1 MSLGVYDYL
10 AWQPAELE
18 RAAVWFANNAR
29 LLDRV
34 AGTVRDGAERGT
46 EAQNGEFIDSVRDDA
61 DATARRIDGLSD
73 MLLEAEEVLRSA
85 GATLVSA
92 VDTLRG
98 YVEEA
103 RADGFDVR
111 QDGGV
116 TDTAQ
121 TQTSEVER
129 QSRGDRAG
137 ELRDRIVDVL
147 RLIRDTDD
155 SVNRAMHEI
164 VGRDVRDRTEAG
176 NNDPTATYAAA
187 AIDFKTG
194 LVELNMEKMIAAGGL
209 PQLDGKWWNSA
220 RGFGLFGNLVGFV
233 GNVAAA
239 PEDEPWYETLVAEGA
254 GVVGG
259 TIGSAA
265 GPFVLNVL
273 SGGKLGPEGRLLSAL
288 AGGAGGSVLVSS
300 EVREAFDRAN

>member
-18 RAAVWFANNAR
+18 RAADWFADNAR

-46 EAQNGEFIDSVRDDA
+46 EAQHGEFIDAVRDDA
-61 DATARRIDGLSD
+61 DTTARRIDGLSD
-73 MLLEAEEVLRSA
+73 MMLETGTVLRNA

-92 VDTLRG
+92 VDSLRHH
-98 YVEEA
+98 VEEA
-103 RADGFDVR
+103 RADDFDVR
-111 QDGGV
+111 HDGGV

-121 TQTSEVER
+121 TPMSDAQRE
-129 QSRGDRAG
+129 SRKDRAVD
-137 ELRDRIVDVL
+137 LRDRIADTL
-147 RLIRDTDD
+147 SLIRETDD
-155 SVNRAMHEI
+155 SVNRTMHEI
-164 VGRDVRDRTEAG
+164 AGRDVRDRTDAG
-176 NNDPTATYAAA
+176 NEDPTAVYAAA

-194 LVELNMEKMIAAGGL
+194 LVELNVEKMIAAGDL

-220 RGFGLFGNLVGFV
+220 RGLGLFGNLVGFA

-239 PEDEPWYETLVAEGA
+239 PEGEPWYETLVAEGA

-265 GPFVLNVL
+265 APFLVNLL
-273 SGGKLGPEGRLLSAL
+273 PGFELGPTRRLFTGVLG
-288 AGGAGGSVLVSS
+288 GGAGSVLVSS